1 MILRLIVTLGLIGF
15 AIGAFC
21 GAGPTTN
28 AVSPFG
34 IFFLGLAALAWFA
47 WKPIVGGLSQ
57 DAGVWDA
64 FSRNAMGQDRHRTSS
79 GGSRGA

>member
-21 GAGPTTN
+21 GAGPTTS

-34 IFFLGLAALAWFA
+34 IFFLGLAALVWFA

-64 FSRNAMGQDRHRTSS
+64 FSRNAMSRDGHKTSA

>member
-1 MILRLIVTLGLIGF
+1 MILRLIVTLGLLSF

-21 GAGPTTN
+21 GAGPTTSTI
-28 AVSPFG
+28 SPFG

-57 DAGVWDA
+57 DTGIWDA
-64 FSRNAMGQDRHRTSS
+64 FSRNAMGRGRRKTSS
-79 GGSRGA
+79 GGSGD